1 MSREI
6 KRGIPFPRPSGREL
20 PLPSDMNNG
29 TRETVEN
36 LLSLWRHIYKEK
48 IFHDREETATLI
60 NSFYEGLDVEVCR
73 WLETED
79 PRYRR
84 SRGILV
90 KERAMQLTQIENT
103 PFSKRQH
110 RGKKRRYS

>member
-29 TRETVEN
+29 ARETVDS
-36 LLSLWRHIYKEK
+36 LLNLWRHIYEKK
-48 IFHDREETATLI
+48 IFRDREETAVLI
-60 NSFYEGLDVEVCR
+60 NDFYEGLDDKIR
-73 WLETED
+73 QWLERED
-79 PRYRR
+79 PRYRK

-90 KERAMQLTQIENT
+90 KEKAMQLTQIEDT
-103 PFSKRQH
+103 PLSKRQH
-110 RGKKRRYS
+110 QGKKPRYS